1 MANKTVLGNE
11 TTHTKNVK
19 NTQNTNQKKTNAQAK
34 KDFDA
39 KASATSSST
48 TKKRSTTKKSSTT
61 KSSKKSS
68 TKTTSKK
75 TVTASPN
82 KKTDTSKS
90 TKTTKSSTATTSK
103 AVTYVGKTDGTY
115 NAVESLIK
123 TPDTSTSNIKPA
135 GSQHYSL
142 HNNNNFPAQKSGT
155 HLTHYNSLIG
165 KSDDDG
171 KKYVNA
177 YDPTAFKFEM
187 NYNSEILNLVDK
199 ARKSVNYPYNGF
211 GNTPSSH
218 FAIVTSS
225 YNRFKIP
232 NPNEY
237 LAKSFSHVF
246 FTRPDCNLLT
256 DKGKLTS
263 NISDSQLYLYAYNS
277 SPELLQALCHNGQNS
292 LNKNNHFMMFLS
304 NQASS
309 FSLSDE
315 YINKDSYGKTW
326 VGDKIAYGKHD
337 VESKAAGD
345 FNITY
350 TDDKRLH
357 VYQLHRLWVEY
368 ISKVYTGI
376 FNPKLE
382 YQKNRIMD
390 YASSVYYIMTDETGE
405 EIIFWSKYYGVFPTT
420 IPSNQYSWG
429 KGNVLNSPDIEI
441 SYQFSFKED
450 YNPLT
455 LLEFNGDACVN
466 TASGAQ
472 SIKYEPTFD
481 PTIGSCG
488 TTYVGTPF
496 IQTVVDSRGN
506 IHYKLRFMP
515 RK

>member
-19 NTQNTNQKKTNAQAK
+19 NTQNKNQQKTNAQAK

-39 KASATSSST
+39 KASTTSST
-48 TKKRSTTKKSSTT
+48 TKNKSTTKKSST
-61 KSSKKSS
+61 SSNKNSS
-68 TKTTSKK
+68 TKTTTNSK
-75 TVTASPN
+75 TATASPN
-82 KKTDTSKS
+82 KKTTGN
-90 TKTTKSSTATTSK
+90 TKTTKSSTSNTNK
-103 AVTYVGKTDGTY
+103 AVTYVGKTDGSY
-115 NAVESLIK
+115 NTLKSIEKIEN
-123 TPDTSTSNIKPA
+123 STSSDIKDA
-135 GSQHYSL
+135 GSNYFSL
-142 HNNNNFPAQKSGT
+142 HNYNNFPVQKSGT
-155 HLTHYNSLIG
+155 HLVHEQSLVG
-165 KSDDDG
+165 KYDEKS
-171 KKYVNA
+171 KKTYVNA
-177 YDPTAFKFEM
+177 YDPEAFNFNM
-187 NYNSEILNLVDK
+187 TYNSEILNLVDK
-199 ARKSVNYPYNGF
+199 AKKSVNYPYNGF
-211 GNTPSSH
+211 GNTPNSH
-218 FAIVTSS
+218 FSIVTSS

-237 LAKSFSHVF
+237 LGKSFSHVF

-263 NISDSQLYLYAYNS
+263 NIEDSQLYLYTYNT

-292 LNKNNHFMMFLS
+292 LNKSNHFMMFLS

-337 VESKAAGD
+337 IESKSAGD
-345 FNITY
+345 FNISY

-368 ISKVYTGI
+368 ISNVYTGI

-429 KGNVLNSPDIEI
+429 KGNPLNSPDIEI

-455 LLEFNGDACVN
+455 LLEFNEDACVN

-472 SIKYEPTFD
+472 AIEYEPTFD
-481 PTIGSCG
+481 PTIGACG

-496 IQTVVDSRGN
+496 IQTIIDNRGS
-506 IHYKLRFMP
+506 IHYKLRFMA